1 MPDSTA
7 DLPSRL
13 ADSLTATTVWQQ
25 ELIAKLL
32 ERGNT
37 EAESGLDVALI
48 IHDLHAQVETLT
60 AAKVVAE
67 QRAVDL
73 HAALHDA
80 CDQRD
85 AYKAAQESREC
96 CQDPWL
102 VTVPVTEPA
111 TADGNTVAASGA
123 DCADTDAAAE
133 PDSEMQSALGLPTE
147 LVDSIRQAA
156 LASLTAIDQCREAFE
171 NGDDGKA
178 FKCMK
183 HAAAHMRRVID
194 GLKTVN
200 NIVNGGEER
209 CL

>member
-25 ELIAKLL
+25 GLIAKLL
-32 ERGNT
+32 ERGNA

-60 AAKVVAE
+60 AAKVVAP
-67 QRAVDL
+67 QTAAAL
-73 HAALHDA
+73 HTSLHDA

-111 TADGNTVAASGA
+111 TGRGGADTGASSGA
-123 DCADTDAAAE
+123 DCADTDTDAE
-133 PDSEMQSALGLPTE
+133 PDSGMQPALELPTE

-183 HAAAHMRRVID
+183 HAAAHMRRVVD
-194 GLKTVN
+194 GLKTVSS
-200 NIVNGGEER
+200 IVNGGEE
-209 CL
+209 

>member
-7 DLPSRL
+7 DLPSLL

-25 ELIAKLL
+25 ELIVKLL
-32 ERGNT
+32 ERGNA
-37 EAESGLDVALI
+37 EAESGLDIALI

-67 QRAVDL
+67 QRAADL

-85 AYKAAQESREC
+85 AYKAAHESREC

-111 TADGNTVAASGA
+111 TADGNAGAASGA
-123 DCADTDAAAE
+123 GCVDANTK

-147 LVDSIRQAA
+147 LVESIRQAA

-183 HAAAHMRRVID
+183 HAAAHMRRVVD

-200 NIVNGGEER
+200 DIVNGGEK
-209 CL
+209 

>member
-32 ERGNT
+32 ERGNA

-67 QRAVDL
+67 QRAADL

-85 AYKAAQESREC
+85 AYKAAHESREC

-111 TADGNTVAASGA
+111 TGQFGAGTGA
-123 DCADTDAAAE
+123 DADCIGTDAE
-133 PDSEMQSALGLPTE
+133 PDSGMQPALELPTE

-156 LASLTAIDQCREAFE
+156 LASLTAIDQCRGAFE

-178 FKCMK
+178 FKNMK

-194 GLKTVN
+194 GLKTVSG
-200 NIVNGGEER
+200 IVNGGEE
-209 CL
+209 

>member
-1 MPDSTA
+1 MPNSTA

-32 ERGNT
+32 ERGNA

-67 QRAVDL
+67 QRAADL

-85 AYKAAQESREC
+85 AYKAAHESREC

-111 TADGNTVAASGA
+111 AADGNAGAASGGGCV
-123 DCADTDAAAE
+123 DADTE
-133 PDSEMQSALGLPTE
+133 PDSEIQSALGLPTE

-156 LASLTAIDQCREAFE
+156 LAALTAIDQCREAFE

-200 NIVNGGEER
+200 NIVNGGEE
-209 CL
+209 

>member
-32 ERGNT
+32 ERGNA

-67 QRAVDL
+67 QRAADL

-111 TADGNTVAASGA
+111 AADGNAGAASGGGCV
-123 DCADTDAAAE
+123 DADTE

-200 NIVNGGEER
+200 NIVNGGEE
-209 CL
+209 

>member
-1 MPDSTA
+1 MPDST
-7 DLPSRL
+7 DLSARL
-13 ADSLTATTVWQQ
+13 ADSLTTTTAWQQ
-25 ELIAKLL
+25 DLIASLL
-32 ERGNT
+32 ERGNA
-37 EAESGLDVALI
+37 EAESGLDIALI

-67 QRAVDL
+67 QRAADL

-111 TADGNTVAASGA
+111 TGMVGAGTGA
-123 DCADTDAAAE
+123 DADCIDTDAADAAAE
-133 PDSEMQSALGLPTE
+133 PDSEMQPALELPTD
-147 LVDSIRQAA
+147 LVGSIRQSAA
-156 LASLTAIDQCREAFE
+156 AALTAIDQCRGAFE
-171 NGDDGKA
+171 DGDDGKA

-200 NIVNGGEER
+200 DTMTGGEA
-209 CL
+209 

>member
-32 ERGNT
+32 ERGNA
-37 EAESGLDVALI
+37 EAESGLDIALI

-67 QRAVDL
+67 QRAAEL

-111 TADGNTVAASGA
+111 TGMVGA
-123 DCADTDAAAE
+123 DTGADADCIDADAAAE
-133 PDSEMQSALGLPTE
+133 SDSEMQVVLELPTD

-156 LASLTAIDQCREAFE
+156 AAALTAIGQCRGAFE
-171 NGDDGKA
+171 DGDDGKA

-200 NIVNGGEER
+200 NIVNGGEE
-209 CL
+209 

>member
-32 ERGNT
+32 ERGNA
-37 EAESGLDVALI
+37 EVESGLDVALI

-67 QRAVDL
+67 QRAADL

-85 AYKAAQESREC
+85 AYKAAQELEC

-102 VTVPVTEPA
+102 VTVPVPEPA

-133 PDSEMQSALGLPTE
+133 PDSEMRSALGLPTE

-200 NIVNGGEER
+200 NIVNSGEE
-209 CL
+209 

>member
-32 ERGNT
+32 ERGNA
-37 EAESGLDVALI
+37 EAESGLDIALI

-67 QRAVDL
+67 QRAADL

-111 TADGNTVAASGA
+111 AADGNAGAASGGGCV
-123 DCADTDAAAE
+123 DADTE

-200 NIVNGGEER
+200 NIVNGGEE
-209 CL
+209 

>member
-32 ERGNT
+32 ERGNA

-67 QRAVDL
+67 QRAADL

-111 TADGNTVAASGA
+111 AADGNAGAASGGGCVDA
-123 DCADTDAAAE
+123 DAE

-183 HAAAHMRRVID
+183 HAAAHMRRVVD

-200 NIVNGGEER
+200 DIVNGGEE
-209 CL
+209 

>member
-32 ERGNT
+32 ERGNA

-48 IHDLHAQVETLT
+48 IHDLHAQVEALT

-67 QRAVDL
+67 QRAADL
-73 HAALHDA
+73 HAVLHDA

-85 AYKAAQESREC
+85 TYKAAQETREC

-102 VTVPVTEPA
+102 VTVPVTEP
-111 TADGNTVAASGA
+111 TTGMVGA
-123 DCADTDAAAE
+123 DMGADAAADCVDIDAE
-133 PDSEMQSALGLPTE
+133 PVLEMQSALELPTG
-147 LVDSIRQAA
+147 LVGSIRQAA
-156 LASLTAIDQCREAFE
+156 VAALTAIDQCRGAFE

-194 GLKTVN
+194 GLKTVSS
-200 NIVNGGEER
+200 IGNGGEE
-209 CL
+209 

>member
-32 ERGNT
+32 ERGNA

-67 QRAVDL
+67 QRAADL

-85 AYKAAQESREC
+85 AYKAAQESEC
-96 CQDPWL
+96 CQGPWL
-102 VTVPVTEPA
+102 VTVPVPEPA
-111 TADGNTVAASGA
+111 TADGNAGAASGA
-123 DCADTDAAAE
+123 DCADTDTDAE
-133 PDSEMQSALGLPTE
+133 PDSEMQSALELPMG

-156 LASLTAIDQCREAFE
+156 VAALTAIDQCRGAFE

-178 FKCMK
+178 FKNMK

-194 GLKTVN
+194 GLKTVSS
-200 NIVNGGEER
+200 IVNGGEE
-209 CL
+209 

>member
-7 DLPSRL
+7 DLPSLL

-25 ELIAKLL
+25 ELIVKLL
-32 ERGNT
+32 ERGNA
-37 EAESGLDVALI
+37 EAESGLDIALI

-85 AYKAAQESREC
+85 AYKAAQESRKC
-96 CQDPWL
+96 CSDPWL

-133 PDSEMQSALGLPTE
+133 PDSEMQSALELPTE

-156 LASLTAIDQCREAFE
+156 AAALTAIDQCRSSFE
-171 NGDDGKA
+171 DGDDGQA
-178 FKCMK
+178 FKYMR
-183 HAAAHMRRVID
+183 HAATHMRGVID
-194 GLKTVN
+194 GLKTVSS
-200 NIVNGGEER
+200 IVNGGEE
-209 CL
+209 

>member
-32 ERGNT
+32 ERGNA

-48 IHDLHAQVETLT
+48 IHDLHAQVEALT

-67 QRAVDL
+67 QRAADL

-85 AYKAAQESREC
+85 AYKAAHESLGC
-96 CQDPWL
+96 CQDPWM

-111 TADGNTVAASGA
+111 TGRSGADTGASSGA
-123 DCADTDAAAE
+123 DCVDTDTDAE
-133 PDSEMQSALGLPTE
+133 PDSETRPAPELPTE

-156 LASLTAIDQCREAFE
+156 AAALTAIDQCRSSFE
-171 NGDDGKA
+171 DGDDGQA
-178 FKCMK
+178 FKYMR
-183 HAAAHMRRVID
+183 HAATHMRGVID

-200 NIVNGGEER
+200 SIVTGGEE
-209 CL
+209 

>member
-32 ERGNT
+32 ERGNA
-37 EAESGLDVALI
+37 EAESGLDIALI

-67 QRAVDL
+67 QRAADL

-111 TADGNTVAASGA
+111 TADGNAGAASGGGCV
-123 DCADTDAAAE
+123 DADTE

-156 LASLTAIDQCREAFE
+156 LASLTAIDQCRGAFE

-194 GLKTVN
+194 GLKNVN
-200 NIVNGGEER
+200 NIVNGGEE
-209 CL
+209 

>member
-32 ERGNT
+32 ERGNA

-67 QRAVDL
+67 QRAADL

-85 AYKAAQESREC
+85 AYKAAHESREC

-111 TADGNTVAASGA
+111 AADGNAGAASGGGCV
-123 DCADTDAAAE
+123 DADTE

-183 HAAAHMRRVID
+183 HAAAHMRRVVD

-200 NIVNGGEER
+200 NIVNGGEE
-209 CL
+209 

>member
-7 DLPSRL
+7 DLPYLL
-13 ADSLTATTVWQQ
+13 ADSLTSTTVWQQ

-32 ERGNT
+32 ERGNA
-37 EAESGLDVALI
+37 EAESGLDIALI

-67 QRAVDL
+67 QRAADL

-111 TADGNTVAASGA
+111 TGRCGADTGASSGA
-123 DCADTDAAAE
+123 DCVDTDTDAE
-133 PDSEMQSALGLPTE
+133 PGSGMRPAPELPTE

-156 LASLTAIDQCREAFE
+156 AAALTAIDQCREAFE

-183 HAAAHMRRVID
+183 HAAAHMRGVID
-194 GLKTVN
+194 GLKTVSS
-200 NIVNGGEER
+200 IVNGGEE
-209 CL
+209 

>member
-1 MPDSTA
+1 LCGA
-7 DLPSRL
+7 
-13 ADSLTATTVWQQ
+13 Q
-25 ELIAKLL
+25 
-32 ERGNT
+32 
-37 EAESGLDVALI
+37 
-48 IHDLHAQVETLT
+48 HA
-60 AAKVVAE
+60 A
-67 QRAVDL
+67 DL

-96 CQDPWL
+96 CSDPWL

-133 PDSEMQSALGLPTE
+133 PDSEMQSALELPMG

-156 LASLTAIDQCREAFE
+156 VAALTAIDQCREAFE

-200 NIVNGGEER
+200 DIVSSGEE
-209 CL
+209 

>member
-7 DLPSRL
+7 DLPSL
-13 ADSLTATTVWQQ
+13 LVDSLTATTVWQQ
-25 ELIAKLL
+25 ELIVKLL
-32 ERGNT
+32 ERGNA

-48 IHDLHAQVETLT
+48 IHDLHAQVEALT

-67 QRAVDL
+67 QRAADL

-96 CQDPWL
+96 CSDPWL

-133 PDSEMQSALGLPTE
+133 PDSEMQSALELPMD

-183 HAAAHMRRVID
+183 HAAAHMRRVVD
-194 GLKTVN
+194 GLKTVSS
-200 NIVNGGEER
+200 IVNGGEE
-209 CL
+209 

>member
-7 DLPSRL
+7 DLPYLL
-13 ADSLTATTVWQQ
+13 ADSLTSTTVWQQ

-32 ERGNT
+32 ERGNA
-37 EAESGLDVALI
+37 EAESGLDIALI

-67 QRAVDL
+67 QRAADL

-111 TADGNTVAASGA
+111 TGRCGADTGASSGA
-123 DCADTDAAAE
+123 DCVDTDTDAE
-133 PDSEMQSALGLPTE
+133 PGSGMRPAPELPTE

-156 LASLTAIDQCREAFE
+156 AAALTAIDQCREAFE

-178 FKCMK
+178 FKNMK

-194 GLKTVN
+194 GLKTVSS
-200 NIVNGGEER
+200 IVNGGEG
-209 CL
+209 

>member
-7 DLPSRL
+7 DLPSLL

-25 ELIAKLL
+25 ELIVKLL
-32 ERGNT
+32 ERGNA
-37 EAESGLDVALI
+37 EAESGLDIALI

-67 QRAVDL
+67 QRAADL

-111 TADGNTVAASGA
+111 TGMVGA
-123 DCADTDAAAE
+123 DMGADADAGCVDIDAE
-133 PDSEMQSALGLPTE
+133 PDLEMQSALELPTG
-147 LVDSIRQAA
+147 LVGSIRQAA
-156 LASLTAIDQCREAFE
+156 VAALTAIDQCRGAFE

-194 GLKTVN
+194 GLKTVSS
-200 NIVNGGEER
+200 IVNGGEE
-209 CL
+209 

>member
-60 AAKVVAE
+60 AAKAVAE
-67 QRAVDL
+67 QRAADL

-111 TADGNTVAASGA
+111 TGMVGA
-123 DCADTDAAAE
+123 DTGADADCIDTDAATM
-133 PDSEMQSALGLPTE
+133 PDSEMQVVLELPTE

-156 LASLTAIDQCREAFE
+156 LASLTAIDQCRGAFE
-171 NGDDGKA
+171 DGDDGKA

-200 NIVNGGEER
+200 SIVNGGEE
-209 CL
+209 

>member
-25 ELIAKLL
+25 GLIAKLL
-32 ERGNT
+32 ERGNA

-48 IHDLHAQVETLT
+48 IHDLHAQVEALT

-67 QRAVDL
+67 QRAADL

-85 AYKAAQESREC
+85 AYKAAHESREC
-96 CQDPWL
+96 CQDPWA

-111 TADGNTVAASGA
+111 TGRSGADTGASSGA
-123 DCADTDAAAE
+123 DCVDTDTDAE
-133 PDSEMQSALGLPTE
+133 LDSEMRPAPELPTE

-156 LASLTAIDQCREAFE
+156 AAALTAIDQCREAFE

-183 HAAAHMRRVID
+183 HAATHMRRVID

-200 NIVNGGEER
+200 SIVNGGEE
-209 CL
+209 

>member
-13 ADSLTATTVWQQ
+13 ADSLTATTAWQQ
-25 ELIAKLL
+25 DLIASLL

-37 EAESGLDVALI
+37 EAESGLDIALI

-67 QRAVDL
+67 QRAADL

-85 AYKAAQESREC
+85 AYKTAQESRREC

-111 TADGNTVAASGA
+111 TGMAGA
-123 DCADTDAAAE
+123 DTGADADCIDTDAAAE

-200 NIVNGGEER
+200 DIVNGGEE
-209 CL
+209 

>member
-32 ERGNT
+32 ERGNA

-48 IHDLHAQVETLT
+48 IHDLHAQVEALT

-67 QRAVDL
+67 QRAADL

-85 AYKAAQESREC
+85 AYKAAHESREC

-111 TADGNTVAASGA
+111 TGRGGA
-123 DCADTDAAAE
+123 DTGADADADCVDTDTDAE
-133 PDSEMQSALGLPTE
+133 PDSGMQPALELPTD
-147 LVDSIRQAA
+147 LVDTIRQAA
-156 LASLTAIDQCREAFE
+156 AAALTAIDQCRSSFE
-171 NGDDGKA
+171 DGDDGQA
-178 FKCMK
+178 FKYMR
-183 HAAAHMRRVID
+183 HAATHMRGVID
-194 GLKTVN
+194 GLKTVSS
-200 NIVNGGEER
+200 IVNGGEE
-209 CL
+209 

>member
-32 ERGNT
+32 ERGNA
-37 EAESGLDVALI
+37 EAESGLDIALI

-67 QRAVDL
+67 QRAADL

-111 TADGNTVAASGA
+111 TGRGGA
-123 DCADTDAAAE
+123 DTGADAAAGCVDIDAE

-156 LASLTAIDQCREAFE
+156 VAALTAIDQCRGAFE

-178 FKCMK
+178 FKNMK

-194 GLKTVN
+194 GLKTVSG
-200 NIVNGGEER
+200 IVNGGEE
-209 CL
+209 

>member
-32 ERGNT
+32 ERGNA

-48 IHDLHAQVETLT
+48 IHDLHAQVEALT

-67 QRAVDL
+67 QRAADL

-85 AYKAAQESREC
+85 AYKAAHESLGC
-96 CQDPWL
+96 CQDPWM

-111 TADGNTVAASGA
+111 TGRSGADTGASSGA
-123 DCADTDAAAE
+123 DCVDTDTDAE
-133 PDSEMQSALGLPTE
+133 PDSGMQSALELPTE

-156 LASLTAIDQCREAFE
+156 AAALTAIDQCRSSFE
-171 NGDDGKA
+171 DGDDGQA
-178 FKCMK
+178 FKYMR
-183 HAAAHMRRVID
+183 HAATHMRGVID
-194 GLKTVN
+194 GLKTVSS
-200 NIVNGGEER
+200 IVNGGEE
-209 CL
+209 

>member
-32 ERGNT
+32 ERGNA
-37 EAESGLDVALI
+37 EAESGLGVALI

-67 QRAVDL
+67 QRAADL

-85 AYKAAQESREC
+85 AYKAAQESWEC

-111 TADGNTVAASGA
+111 TGMVGA
-123 DCADTDAAAE
+123 DTGADADCIDTDAAAM
-133 PDSEMQSALGLPTE
+133 PDSEMQVVPELPTD

-156 LASLTAIDQCREAFE
+156 LASLTAIDQCRGAFE

-183 HAAAHMRRVID
+183 HAAAHMRRVVD

-200 NIVNGGEER
+200 NIVNGGEE
-209 CL
+209 

>member
-7 DLPSRL
+7 DLPSLL

-32 ERGNT
+32 ERGNA
-37 EAESGLDVALI
+37 EAESGLDIALI

-67 QRAVDL
+67 QRAADL

-111 TADGNTVAASGA
+111 TGRGGA
-123 DCADTDAAAE
+123 DTGVDADAGCVDVDAE
-133 PDSEMQSALGLPTE
+133 PDSGMQPAPELPMS
-147 LVDSIRQAA
+147 LVDSIQQAA
-156 LASLTAIDQCREAFE
+156 AAALTAIDQCRSSFE
-171 NGDDGKA
+171 DGDDGQA
-178 FKCMK
+178 FKYMR
-183 HAAAHMRRVID
+183 HAATHMRGVID
-194 GLKTVN
+194 GLKTVSS
-200 NIVNGGEER
+200 IVNGGEE
-209 CL
+209 

>member
-1 MPDSTA
+1 MSDSTA
-7 DLPSRL
+7 DLPSLL

-25 ELIAKLL
+25 ELIAKLF
-32 ERGNT
+32 ERGNA
-37 EAESGLDVALI
+37 EAESGLDIALI

-67 QRAVDL
+67 QRAADL

-111 TADGNTVAASGA
+111 TGTVGA
-123 DCADTDAAAE
+123 DMGADADCIDTDAAAE

-156 LASLTAIDQCREAFE
+156 LAALTAIDQCREAFE

-194 GLKTVN
+194 GLKTVSS
-200 NIVNGGEER
+200 IVNGGEE
-209 CL
+209 

>member
-32 ERGNT
+32 ERGNA
-37 EAESGLDVALI
+37 EAESGLDIALI

-67 QRAVDL
+67 QRAADL

-111 TADGNTVAASGA
+111 TGMVGA
-123 DCADTDAAAE
+123 DTGADAGCIDTDAAAE
-133 PDSEMQSALGLPTE
+133 PDSEMQSALGLPTG

-156 LASLTAIDQCREAFE
+156 LASLTAIDQCRGAFE

-183 HAAAHMRRVID
+183 HAAAHMRRVVD

-200 NIVNGGEER
+200 DIVNGGEE
-209 CL
+209 

>member
-32 ERGNT
+32 ERGNA

-67 QRAVDL
+67 QRAADL

-111 TADGNTVAASGA
+111 TADGNAGAASGGGCV
-123 DCADTDAAAE
+123 DADTE
-133 PDSEMQSALGLPTE
+133 PDSEMLSTE
-147 LVDSIRQAA
+147 LIDSIRQAA

-200 NIVNGGEER
+200 NIVSSGEE
-209 CL
+209 

>member
-32 ERGNT
+32 ERGNA
-37 EAESGLDVALI
+37 EAESGLDIALI

-67 QRAVDL
+67 QRAADL

-111 TADGNTVAASGA
+111 TGTVGVDMGA
-123 DCADTDAAAE
+123 DADCIDTDAAAE
-133 PDSEMQSALGLPTE
+133 PDSEMQSALELPMG

-156 LASLTAIDQCREAFE
+156 VAALTAIDQCREAFE

-178 FKCMK
+178 FKNMK

-194 GLKTVN
+194 GLKTVSS
-200 NIVNGGEER
+200 IVNGGEE
-209 CL
+209 

>member
-32 ERGNT
+32 ERGNA
-37 EAESGLDVALI
+37 EAESGLDIALI

-67 QRAVDL
+67 QRAADL

-111 TADGNTVAASGA
+111 TGRGGADTGTSSGA
-123 DCADTDAAAE
+123 DCADTDAE
-133 PDSEMQSALGLPTE
+133 PDSEMQPALELPTD

-156 LASLTAIDQCREAFE
+156 AAALTAIDQCREAFE

-200 NIVNGGEER
+200 SIVNGGEE
-209 CL
+209 

>member
-32 ERGNT
+32 ERGNA

-67 QRAVDL
+67 QRAADL

-111 TADGNTVAASGA
+111 TADGN
-123 DCADTDAAAE
+123 ADTE

-183 HAAAHMRRVID
+183 HAAAHMRRVVD

-200 NIVNGGEER
+200 NIVNGGEE
-209 CL
+209 

>member
-1 MPDSTA
+1 MPDSAA

-13 ADSLTATTVWQQ
+13 ADSLTATTAWQQ
-25 ELIAKLL
+25 DLIASLL

-37 EAESGLDVALI
+37 EAESGLDIALI

-67 QRAVDL
+67 QRAADL

-111 TADGNTVAASGA
+111 TGMAGADTVADA
-123 DCADTDAAAE
+123 DCIDTAAAAE
-133 PDSEMQSALGLPTE
+133 PDSEMQSALGLPTG

-156 LASLTAIDQCREAFE
+156 LASLTAIDQCRGAFE
-171 NGDDGKA
+171 DGDDGKA

-200 NIVNGGEER
+200 NIVNGGEE
-209 CL
+209 

>member
-7 DLPSRL
+7 DLPSLL

-25 ELIAKLL
+25 ELIVKLL

-37 EAESGLDVALI
+37 ETESGLDIALI

-96 CQDPWL
+96 CPDPWL
-102 VTVPVTEPA
+102 VTVPAPEVA
-111 TADGNTVAASGA
+111 TGRGGADTGASSGA
-123 DCADTDAAAE
+123 DAE
-133 PDSEMQSALGLPTE
+133 PDSGMQSALELSTD

-156 LASLTAIDQCREAFE
+156 AAALTAIGRCREAFE
-171 NGDDGKA
+171 DGDDSQA

-183 HAAAHMRRVID
+183 HAAAHMRRVVD

-200 NIVNGGEER
+200 NIVNGGEE
-209 CL
+209 

>member
-13 ADSLTATTVWQQ
+13 ADSLAATTVWQQ

-32 ERGNT
+32 EQGNA

-67 QRAVDL
+67 QRAADL

-85 AYKAAQESREC
+85 AYKAAHESREC

-111 TADGNTVAASGA
+111 AADSNAGAASGGGCV
-123 DCADTDAAAE
+123 DADTE

-200 NIVNGGEER
+200 NIVNGGEE
-209 CL
+209 

>member
-13 ADSLTATTVWQQ
+13 ADSLAATTVWQQ

-32 ERGNT
+32 EQGNA
-37 EAESGLDVALI
+37 EAESGLDIALI
-48 IHDLHAQVETLT
+48 IHDLHAQVEMLT

-67 QRAVDL
+67 QRAADL

-111 TADGNTVAASGA
+111 TGMAGA
-123 DCADTDAAAE
+123 DTDADADCIDTDAAAE
-133 PDSEMQSALGLPTE
+133 PDSEMQSALVLPTG

-200 NIVNGGEER
+200 NIVNGGEE
-209 CL
+209 